1 MNFLKIN
8 EGESQIV
15 TLTEKEV
22 KEEKNQWGGWTYN
35 HIVNLN
41 GNLFTFSATEKAQE
55 QLVNFKS
62 GDVVKISK
70 ISLETGGTKYIIEK
84 VESTEVLTS
93 LKNNILGKDR
103 DYKKENTGK
112 CLNTLLCAT
121 ISSGIEVTESVFDKL
136 LNLAKSNME
145 LKWIEHDPIEL
156 PE

>member
-1 MNFLKIN
+1 MEFLKIK
-8 EGESQIV
+8 EGESKLV
-15 TLTEKEV
+15 TLTDNEV
-22 KEEKNQWGGWTYN
+22 KEEKNQWGSYTFNY
-35 HIVNLN
+35 IVQVD
-41 GNLFTFSATEKAQE
+41 GKIATFSATEKAQE
-55 QLVNFKS
+55 QLVNYKA
-62 GDVVKISK
+62 GDVVKIAK
-70 ISLETGGTKYIIEK
+70 IGLETGGTKYYIEK